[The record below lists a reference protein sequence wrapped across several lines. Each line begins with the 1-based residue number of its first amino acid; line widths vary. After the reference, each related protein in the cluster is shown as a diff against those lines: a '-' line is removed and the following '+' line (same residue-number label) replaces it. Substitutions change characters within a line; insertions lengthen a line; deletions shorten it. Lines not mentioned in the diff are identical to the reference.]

1 MADDDPTR
9 EAWELLPAYA
19 LDAVDDLERRVVE
32 RLLASDPQA
41 RRALDE
47 YRDVVAA
54 FAVDEAPPAHVRGE
68 VLDRVART
76 PQAPSP
82 ARGAAG
88 TAGAAVP
95 AGARRRR
102 RALVAALAAAAAV
115 AVAVPTTIAVVEHR
129 ETVRLEAQA
138 DRVAQMLADPD
149 ARLVT
154 GPIAGGGE
162 ATALV
167 SGDDVLVS
175 AAGMPD
181 PGEGHDWQ
189 LWVVAG
195 DSPEPAGLMPAS
207 SGGVSRALVEGG
219 AGEVVAVT
227 LEPEGG
233 SEQPTTDPVVA
244 LET

>member
-1 MADDDPTR
+1 MADDDTTR

-19 LDAVDDLERRVVE
+19 LDAVDDLERRAVE
-32 RLLASDPQA
+32 RLLGSDPQA

-54 FAVDEAPPAHVRGE
+54 FTVDEAPPAHLRGE
-68 VLDRVART
+68 VLARVART
-76 PQAPSP
+76 SQTAPRGPVTAP
-82 ARGAAG
+82 AR
-88 TAGAAVP
+88 P
-95 AGARRRR
+95 PRRR

-195 DSPEPAGLMPAS
+195 GSPESAGLMPAAT
-207 SGGVSRALVEGG
+207 GGVSRALVEGG